1 MLDYFALVPVLFPI
15 LGAVIV
21 YLLLKFSEP
30 IQKAFILCCMFLLFV
45 LNLSYLLSILYG
57 EGEIASLGPIT
68 LDASGM
74 FLATLIT
81 FLGTLILWHSFIYRK
96 KTDFDATFFIIY
108 FLLVGMMCGMVC
120 TYNVL
125 VMLVF
130 LEAVTITSAFL
141 ILYGRTKKAI
151 RATYIYLGV
160 SIVEVIFVIYGA
172 FILYTIAGTLDLSQ
186 LDISLF
192 SPHDIFLLGLLFFF
206 GFATKAGVL
215 PLSAIWLPPAH
226 ADAPAPIS
234 ATMSGILIK
243 SGGIGM
249 VKLIYPFFALSGV
262 DTFMTIVLITATLN
276 MVFGGVMACFAE
288 NIKRLLAWS
297 SISQIGY
304 IILGFGLAT
313 PIAIYGALFH
323 ILNHM
328 LFKGSLFLIAGI
340 LLFQTKTLKIH
351 KMGGLL
357 RVMPITGLCFLIA
370 SLAMSGLPFLNG
382 FISKE
387 IIYEGS
393 IEAGFPVLVT
403 ILGLHLTIFG
413 IIGWIVSIII
423 FICLMRAFYLIFLG
437 EQKESCSDVRDLPLS
452 TMLPIIIMVALCIII
467 GLFPDL
473 VSPSLQLIAETIYQM
488 RG

>member
-21 YLLLKFSEP
+21 YLLLRFSEP
-30 IQKAFILCCMFLLFV
+30 VQKAFILCCMFLLFI
-45 LNLSYLLSILYG
+45 LNLSYLVSLLYG
-57 EGEIASLGPIT
+57 QGQIASLGPIV

-74 FLATLIT
+74 FLATLVT
-81 FLGTLILWHSFIYRK
+81 FLGTLILWHSFIYRN

-108 FLLVGMMCGMVC
+108 FLLVGMMCGMAC

-141 ILYGRTKKAI
+141 ILYGRTKRAI
-151 RATYIYLGV
+151 KATYIYLGV
-160 SIVEVIFVIYGA
+160 SIVEVVFIIYGA
-172 FILYTIAGTLDLSQ
+172 FILYTIAGTLDVSQ
-186 LDISLF
+186 IDISLF

-243 SGGIGM
+243 SAIIGM
-249 VKLIYPFFALSGV
+249 VKLIYPFFAVSGI
-262 DTFMTIVLITATLN
+262 DTFMTIVLLTATLN
-276 MVFGGVMACFAE
+276 MVIGGIMACFAQD
-288 NIKRLLAWS
+288 IKRLLAWS

-313 PIAIYGALFH
+313 PIAIYGSLFH

-328 LFKGSLFLIAGI
+328 LFKGSLFLIAGV
-340 LLFQTKTLKIH
+340 LLFQVKTLKIN

-357 RVMPITGLCFLIA
+357 RVMPITGVCFLIA
-370 SLAMSGLPFLNG
+370 SLAMAGLPFLNG

-387 IIYEGS
+387 YIYEGS
-393 IEAGFPVLVT
+393 VEAGFTVLAS
-403 ILGLHLTIFG
+403 IFGIHLTIFG
-413 IIGWIVSIII
+413 IIGWIVSILI
-423 FICLMRAFYLIFLG
+423 FICLIRAFYLIFLG
-437 EQKESCSDVRDLPLS
+437 EQKESFADLRDLPLS
-452 TMLPIIIMVALCIII
+452 TMLPIIIMVSLCIIL

-473 VSPSLQLIAETIYQM
+473 VAPGLQLIAETIYQM

>member
-1 MLDYFALVPVLFPI
+1 
-15 LGAVIV
+15 
-21 YLLLKFSEP
+21 
-30 IQKAFILCCMFLLFV
+30 KAFILCCMFFLFF
-45 LNLSYLLSILYG
+45 LNFSYLLSLLYFGG
-57 EGEIASLGPIT
+57 EVAFLGPIV
-68 LDASGM
+68 LDAPGM
-74 FLATLIT
+74 FIATLVT
-81 FLGTLILWHSFIYRK
+81 FLGTLVLLHSFIYRK

-130 LEAVTITSAFL
+130 LEAVTVTSAFL
-141 ILYGRTKKAI
+141 ILYGRTKRAI
-151 RATYIYLGV
+151 KATYIYLGI
-160 SIVEVIFVIYGA
+160 SIVEVIFVVYGA
-172 FILYTIAGTLDLSQ
+172 FVLYNIAGTLDVSQ
-186 LDISLF
+186 IDISLF
-192 SPHDIFLLGLLFFF
+192 SANDIFLLGLLFFF
-206 GFATKAGVL
+206 GFGTKAGVL

-243 SGGIGM
+243 SGLIGM
-249 VKLIYPFFALSGV
+249 VKLIYPFFAVSGI
-262 DTFMTIVLITATLN
+262 DTLMLIVLIAATLN
-276 MVFGGVMACFAE
+276 MVIGGIMACLSQ

-297 SISQIGY
+297 SVSQIGY

-313 PIAIYGALFH
+313 PVAIYGALFH

-340 LLFQTKTLKIH
+340 LLFQVKTLQIN

-357 RVMPITGLCFLIA
+357 RVMPITGICFLIA

-382 FISKE
+382 FFSKE

-393 IEAGFPVLVT
+393 IEAGFPVLLTVF
-403 ILGLHLTIFG
+403 GLHLTIFG
-413 IIGWIVSIII
+413 IIGWIVSILI
-423 FICLMRAFYLIFLG
+423 FICLIRAFYLIFLG
-437 EQKESCSDVRDLPLS
+437 EQKEAFADLRDLPLA
-452 TMLPIIIMVALCIII
+452 TMLPIIIMVSLCVIL

-473 VSPSLQLIAETIYQM
+473 VSGSLELIAETIYLM
-488 RG
+488 KG